1 MKIFK
6 YIINIYI
13 FIFSTLLTQI
23 IKQNSHNVYNEI
35 SHKMVSKTD
44 KLKDAGIKK
53 RFNHIWFE
61 RDFFRRAVNMLS
73 TCNNLFSQNI
83 H

>member
-1 MKIFK
+1 MEIFK

-44 KLKDAGIKK
+44 KLKDAGIKNGFFTFHKTVKK

-61 RDFFRRAVNMLS
+61 RDFF
-73 TCNNLFSQNI
+73 
-83 H
+83 